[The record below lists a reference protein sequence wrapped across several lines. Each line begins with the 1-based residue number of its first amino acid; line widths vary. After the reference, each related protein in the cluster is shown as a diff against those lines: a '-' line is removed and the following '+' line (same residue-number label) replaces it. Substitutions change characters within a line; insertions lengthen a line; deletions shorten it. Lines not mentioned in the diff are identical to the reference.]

1 MLEILQLA
9 SVCGDGLASVSH
21 HVVAAG
27 GDSEGLLDWVDVK
40 SEEAKNVARTVA
52 VLLAIVFFIWNV
64 LASKGALARM
74 IMAGLA
80 AGLFIWIV
88 FNVTELRDRVDD
100 EVNSAPRVSATVAS
114 PAGQIAGAHDE

>member
-1 MLEILQLA
+1 MMEILQLVSA
-9 SVCGDGLASVSH
+9 WGDGLATVSG

-27 GDSEGLLDWVDVK
+27 GDSEGLLNWVDMK
-40 SEEAKNVARTVA
+40 SDEAKNVARTVA
-52 VLLAIVFFIWNV
+52 VLLAIVFFMWNV
-64 LASKGALARM
+64 IAARGALARM

-100 EVNSAPRVSATVAS
+100 EVNSAPVASATVAAS
-114 PAGQIAGAHDE
+114 DGPDSGADR

>member
-1 MLEILQLA
+1 MMEIIGMLP
-9 SVCGDGLASVSH
+9 DGLMAASQQIS
-21 HVVAAG
+21 AAG
-27 GDSEGLLDWVDVK
+27 DGLLDWVDDK

-64 LASKGALARM
+64 LASRGALARM

-88 FNVTELRDRVDD
+88 FNVTELRDRVGE
-100 EVNSAPRVSATVAS
+100 EVNTAPVVQTTEYGS
-114 PAGQIAGAHDE
+114 PQAVPGL